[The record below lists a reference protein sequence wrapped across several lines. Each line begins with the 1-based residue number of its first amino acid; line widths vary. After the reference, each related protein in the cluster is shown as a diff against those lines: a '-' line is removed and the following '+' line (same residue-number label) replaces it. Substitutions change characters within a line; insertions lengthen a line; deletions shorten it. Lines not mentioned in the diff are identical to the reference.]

1 MHVRNRLEKAIALE
15 TRPYNQGSRLTAYE
29 LLHDKIPFMLIT
41 DSMAAAAM
49 RTFGVD
55 AVLVGMLFFLSRSYQ
70 IVVDN
75 FALYK
80 EDEKKLK
87 LSQLILF
94 VLYINFMSFL
104 GADQIALNGDTANK
118 IGTYSLAVLAHHH
131 KIPFYVVAPVSTINQ
146 KILSGSA
153 IKIEERPAHELITF
167 NGRDVLEAKK
177 LILSKSRQAISSSRY
192 ASMESSI

>member
-55 AVLVGMLFFLSRSYQ
+55 AVLVGMLRFLSRSYQ

-80 EDEKKLK
+80 EDEK
-87 LSQLILF
+87 S
-94 VLYINFMSFL
+94 
-104 GADQIALNGDTANK
+104 
-118 IGTYSLAVLAHHH
+118 
-131 KIPFYVVAPVSTINQ
+131 
-146 KILSGSA
+146 
-153 IKIEERPAHELITF
+153 
-167 NGRDVLEAKK
+167 
-177 LILSKSRQAISSSRY
+177 
-192 ASMESSI
+192 